1 MSEENKSLEKHEP
14 NADESSLFVRPV
26 TTPRLSSLSDDY
38 GYNNFAQESHG
49 EGLHMR
55 ELWRM
60 LRKRKYLVLA
70 IAAAITMLVTIEIH
84 RTPSTYRAAAQ
95 IEVVKDTGTTV
106 VSTKDFVVQADDS
119 DNINTKLV
127 IIKSRPL
134 LEDVVVNL
142 KLDQNPKFFDAT
154 RKRTINEAIGDI
166 LHKITGGLF
175 GSAIQDNEDDKP
187 TLIDRPEEES
197 KRLAPYVSALKNRV
211 SVQLLKDTRVIEIAF
226 EHSDPRLAATVVNS
240 LAKNF
245 IDRSYERKL
254 LNYNETSEWLKHST
268 GELRAQVQ
276 KAEQKLADYTR
287 ANGIYATEGKENLT
301 TEKLSEMSS
310 QVMKAETDRV
320 LKQSLYEEVKQGR
333 VAQLPD
339 AFSDPKGGKLQEE
352 LGKLEVEA
360 SELSVKYGPDN
371 PRVAQVQLKI
381 KTLKDQLKDT
391 RGNLE
396 LKLKADYER
405 AVRDEL
411 SLKNGLAK
419 AKAEAVVQNQNSIQ
433 FDILKK
439 EVETATQLYTDFLNK
454 TNQANLAAAEQHKN
468 LRVIEPAEVPVVPIG
483 PQRLRTSLLGLL
495 VSLVIGVGLAFFLE
509 YLDNTIK
516 NVEDVHRIAQ
526 LPTLAVI
533 PAINEASARAMKQ
546 ASRKQLIGE
555 SAEATA
561 NGNGSLMPISH
572 NGVAKSAAGMPD
584 HLVSVMEAY
593 RMLRTSVLLSTA
605 GNPPKVILFTS
616 GQPGDGKTTT
626 SVNTAISLAQLG
638 SSVLLIDADLRRPT
652 VHRAVRVDKNRGLS
666 TYLSSRARLDEVIQH
681 SRIPNLDVI
690 ACGPIPPNPAEL
702 VASERMRQL
711 LTLAA
716 EGYEHVIIDSPP
728 LTSVTDPVILSTM
741 VDGVILV
748 VQAGRS
754 TRDIVRRARLELQNV
769 GAKVFGVVLNNF
781 DMKREGYTSD
791 YGAYYRSSEERSEAS
806 GR

>member
-1 MSEENKSLEKHEP
+1 MSDENKTPEKHET
-14 NADESSLFVRPV
+14 ADEALLVRPV

-38 GYNNFAQESHG
+38 GYNNFTQDQQA

-55 ELWRM
+55 ELWRI
-60 LRKRKYLVLA
+60 LRKRKWLVLA
-70 IAAAITMLVTIEIH
+70 LAGIITTLVTIEIH
-84 RTPSTYRAAAQ
+84 RTPSTYRATAQ
-95 IEVVKDTGTTV
+95 IEIAKDTGTTV

-134 LEDVVVNL
+134 LEDVIAKL

-154 RKRTINEAIGDI
+154 RKRTVSEAMADI
-166 LHKITGGLF
+166 LHKLTRGAI
-175 GSAIQDNEDDKP
+175 GSAVQETEP
-187 TLIDRPEEES
+187 AQSTLSELPEEES
-197 KRLAPYVSALKNRV
+197 ARLAPYVNSLKNR
-211 SVQLLKDTRVIEIAF
+211 LKADILKDTRVIEISF
-226 EHSDPRLAATVVNS
+226 DHSDPYLAATVVNN

-245 IDRSYERKL
+245 IEHNYEHKL
-254 LNYNETSEWLKHST
+254 QSFNETSEWLQ
-268 GELRAQVQ
+268 RATRDLKAQMQ
-276 KAEQKLADYTR
+276 KAEQALTDYTR
-287 ANGIYATEGKENLT
+287 ANGIFATEGKENLT
-301 TEKLSEMSS
+301 TEKLSEMHS
-310 QVMKAETDRV
+310 QVMKAETDRI

-339 AFSDPKGGKLQEE
+339 AFSDQKAAKLQEE
-352 LGKLEVEA
+352 LGKQEVLA
-360 SELSVKYGPDN
+360 AELSAKYGPEN
-371 PRVAQVQLKI
+371 PRVTEVQLKI
-381 KTLKDQLKDT
+381 QTLKGQLKSST
-391 RGNLE
+391 SNLE
-396 LKLKADYER
+396 EKLKADYER
-405 AVRDEL
+405 SVRDEL
-411 SLKNGLAK
+411 SLKNALAK

-433 FDILKK
+433 YDILKK
-439 EVETATQLYTDFLNK
+439 EVETATKLYTDFLQK
-454 TNQANLAAAEQHKN
+454 TNQANLAAHEQHRN
-468 LRVIEPAEVPVVPIG
+468 LRVIEPAEVPAMPIG
-483 PQRLRTSLLGLL
+483 PQRFRTILLGLL
-495 VSLVIGVGLAFFLE
+495 VSLVIGAGLAFFLE

-546 ASRKQLIGE
+546 ASRKQLSGMSEAAE
-555 SAEATA
+555 SE
-561 NGNGSLMPISH
+561 GNGTGALTPAV
-572 NGVAKSAAGMPD
+572 NGAMSRVAGMPD

-652 VHRAVRVDKNRGLS
+652 VHRAVRVDKSRGLS
-666 TYLSSRARLDEVIQH
+666 TFLSSSAKLDEVIQP
-681 SRIPNLDVI
+681 SRIPNLDVLP
-690 ACGPIPPNPAEL
+690 CGPIPPNPSEL

-711 LTLAA
+711 LSLAA
-716 EGYEHVIIDSPP
+716 ECYEHVILDSPP
-728 LTSVTDPVILSTM
+728 LMSVTDPVILSTM

-769 GAKVFGVVLNNF
+769 GARVFGVVLNNF
-781 DMKREGYTSD
+781 DMKREGYSSD
-791 YGAYYRSSEERSEAS
+791 YGSYYRSIEERSEAR

>member
-1 MSEENKSLEKHEP
+1 MSDENKTPEKHET
-14 NADESSLFVRPV
+14 ADEALLVRPV

-38 GYNNFAQESHG
+38 GYNNFTQDQPT

-55 ELWRM
+55 ELWRI
-60 LRKRKYLVLA
+60 LRKRKWLVLA
-70 IAAAITMLVTIEIH
+70 LAGIITTLVTIEIH
-84 RTPSTYRAAAQ
+84 RTPSTYRATAQ
-95 IEVVKDTGTTV
+95 IEVAKDTGTTV

-127 IIKSRPL
+127 ILKSRPL
-134 LEDVVVNL
+134 LEDVIVKL
-142 KLDQNPKFFDAT
+142 KLDQNPRFFDAT
-154 RKRTINEAIGDI
+154 RKRTVSEAMADI
-166 LHKITGGLF
+166 LHKLTRGAF
-175 GSAIQDNEDDKP
+175 GSAIQEAEPNQS
-187 TLIDRPEEES
+187 TLAELPEEES
-197 KRLAPYVSALKNRV
+197 ARLAPYVNSLKNRLKV
-211 SVQLLKDTRVIEIAF
+211 EILKDTRVIEISF
-226 EHSDPRLAATVVNS
+226 DHSDPYLAATVVNN

-245 IDRSYERKL
+245 IEHNYEHKL
-254 LNYNETSEWLKHST
+254 QSFNETSEWLQ
-268 GELRAQVQ
+268 RATRDLKAQMQ
-276 KAEQKLADYTR
+276 KAEQALTDYTR
-287 ANGIYATEGKENLT
+287 ANGIFATEGKENLT
-301 TEKLSEMSS
+301 TEKLSEMHS
-310 QVMKAETDRV
+310 QVMKAETDRI
-320 LKQSLYEEVKQGR
+320 LKQSLHEEVKQGR

-339 AFSDPKGGKLQEE
+339 AFSDQKAAKLQEE
-352 LGKLEVEA
+352 LGKLEVLA
-360 SELSVKYGPDN
+360 AELNVKYGPEN
-371 PRVAQVQLKI
+371 FRVIEVQQKIQTLKGQLKSSSSM
-381 KTLKDQLKDT
+381 
-391 RGNLE
+391 LE
-396 LKLKADYER
+396 EKLKADYER

-411 SLKNGLAK
+411 SLKNALAK

-433 FDILKK
+433 YDILKK
-439 EVETATQLYTDFLNK
+439 EVETATKLYTDFLQK
-454 TNQANLAAAEQHKN
+454 TNQANLAVHEQHRN
-468 LRVIEPAEVPVVPIG
+468 LRVIEPAEVPAMPIG
-483 PQRLRTSLLGLL
+483 PQRLRTILLGLL
-495 VSLVIGVGLAFFLE
+495 VSLVIGAGLAFFLE

-546 ASRKQLIGE
+546 ASRKQLSGMSETAE
-555 SAEATA
+555 SE
-561 NGNGSLMPISH
+561 GNGTGALTPAV
-572 NGVAKSAAGMPD
+572 NGAMSRVAGMPD

-652 VHRAVRVDKNRGLS
+652 VHRAVRVDKSRGLS
-666 TYLSSRARLDEVIQH
+666 TFLSSSVKLDEVIQP
-681 SRIPNLDVI
+681 SRIPNLDVLP
-690 ACGPIPPNPAEL
+690 CGPIPPNPAEL

-711 LTLAA
+711 LSLAA
-716 EGYEHVIIDSPP
+716 ECYEHVILDSPP
-728 LTSVTDPVILSTM
+728 LMSVTDPVILSTM

-781 DMKREGYTSD
+781 DMKREGYSSD
-791 YGAYYRSSEERSEAS
+791 YGSYYRSIEERSEAR